1 MSLFFTG
8 SQHIY
13 LVESVSPLS
22 IFNFSQLFCNFLCVC
37 VCVCGCVCV
46 CVCVCACVCMLCAYV
61 CVCACVCVIM
71 FPIEKDLFQMMSV
84 TYIDAQVFLFW
95 ILHRYLQESP
105 LSLFVNFILLHLQR
119 RNSGLN
125 LIGKKMEH
133 TVWCH
138 AVTKELIYIQYTI
151 YIGQDQSQHVVKRYK
166 R

>member
-37 VCVCGCVCV
+37 VCVCVSV

-119 RNSGLN
+119 RNSRLN

-151 YIGQDQSQHVVKRYK
+151 YIGQDQSQHVVKRY
-166 R
+166 RR